1 MFMAIELLRVKA
13 HIQKSALA
21 REAGRMVVQVVHN
34 DDLISYQSEK
44 DARFIYWALKH
55 MLLWH

>member
-1 MFMAIELLRVKA
+1 MAIELLRVKA